1 MGDWAAACWRWRC
14 SSRRRSDWISRRWS
28 KALWNWRESC
38 WQCRPRVASVGIRVW
53 GLGFWQRSSSSSEGT
68 RLMRRAVSTSCW
80 VSRVSVGVGRLIFVE
95 EPAAVELVS
104 GGVLGGEDGGAAGG
118 RHSFIPLSVPGNLS
132 SGSVGLRRP
141 WVMPFMEKRCLPA
154 AVRGPV
160 DLGVRAWGLGIGG
173 WRFGIGVGIGFVMEA
188 SSSVVA

>member
-1 MGDWAAACWRWRC
+1 
-14 SSRRRSDWISRRWS
+14 
-28 KALWNWRESC
+28 
-38 WQCRPRVASVGIRVW
+38 
-53 GLGFWQRSSSSSEGT
+53 
-68 RLMRRAVSTSCW
+68 
-80 VSRVSVGVGRLIFVE
+80 LIFVE